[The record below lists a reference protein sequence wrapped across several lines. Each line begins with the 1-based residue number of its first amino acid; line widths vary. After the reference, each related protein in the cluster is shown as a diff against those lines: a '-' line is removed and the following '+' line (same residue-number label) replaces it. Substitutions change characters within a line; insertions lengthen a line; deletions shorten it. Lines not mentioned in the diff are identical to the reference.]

1 MTPSIDS
8 AADLATD
15 PAAGAA
21 IAVPGGPAPAES
33 AAVAARTL
41 PASWYAD
48 PGQHRR
54 QLDAIFRRGWSCVG
68 LVDDLAPSNGYLA
81 VTTPDGTPVLVTTDA
96 AGTVRAF
103 LNVCRHRGAP
113 LAEGCGTARALS
125 CPYHAW
131 VYRLDGGLARY
142 HGMEGAT
149 DFDPLEHSLHPA
161 SIATWGRFVF
171 VSPQPDAPPFDLGPL
186 AAALGPYDVGTFTE
200 VVRESTER
208 AFNWKVLVENY
219 SENFHTPWVHPELIV
234 RGWDYPIVNEGAV
247 SLAWDRPLHPR
258 NRTEE
263 VLATVRPGDPGWH
276 EVASDQVDDV
286 FIAGV
291 YFTVWPNLLVS
302 VFPRYLSAF
311 WLTPTGPTSTRV
323 DYLRAWHPSV
333 SADRRDADLA
343 ASRLVGAQDLD
354 ICEAV
359 QRGYSAGIDTGG
371 RLSPVHE
378 TGVAHVHGL
387 LRRAIGDDG

>member
-1 MTPSIDS
+1 M
-8 AADLATD
+8 
-15 PAAGAA
+15 
-21 IAVPGGPAPAES
+21 
-33 AAVAARTL
+33 
-41 PASWYAD
+41 
-48 PGQHRR
+48 
-54 QLDAIFRRGWSCVG
+54 G

-96 AGTVRAF
+96 AGTMRAF

-113 LAEGCGTARALS
+113 LAEGCGTARALA

-131 VYRLDGGLARY
+131 VYRLDGGLARH
-142 HGMEGAT
+142 HGMEGAA
-149 DFDPLEHSLHPA
+149 DFDPLDHSLHPA
-161 SIATWGRFVF
+161 SVATWGRFVF

-247 SLAWDRPLHPR
+247 SLAWDRPLQPR

-276 EVASDQVDDV
+276 EVASDQIDDV

-333 SADRRDADLA
+333 SARPPRRRPRGQPPGRGAGPRHLRGRAARVQRRHRHRRPAVAGARDRCRPRPRVAAAGHRRRWLTVTWHREPSWVGCA
-343 ASRLVGAQDLD
+343 WCARRASRNGATRSWRPP
-354 ICEAV
+354 A
-359 QRGYSAGIDTGG
+359 SW
-371 RLSPVHE
+371 
-378 TGVAHVHGL
+378 
-387 LRRAIGDDG
+387 

>member
-1 MTPSIDS
+1 VTPS
-8 AADLATD
+8 AELAT
-15 PAAGAA
+15 AAATAA
-21 IAVPGGPAPAES
+21 K
-33 AAVAARTL
+33 AATL

-48 PGQHRR
+48 PAHHRT
-54 QLDAIFRRGWSCVG
+54 QLAAIFGRGWSCVG
-68 LVDDLAPSNGYLA
+68 LTDDLAPTNGYLA
-81 VTTPDGTPVLVTTDA
+81 TTTPDGTPVLVTTDGD
-96 AGTVRAF
+96 GTLHGF

-113 LAEGCGTARALS
+113 LADGCGTARALS
-125 CPYHAW
+125 CPYHSW
-131 VYRLDGGLARY
+131 VYRLDGALARC
-142 HGMEGAT
+142 HGMDGAEG
-149 DFDPLEHSLHPA
+149 FDPADHSLHRA
-161 SIATWGRFVF
+161 SVATWGRFVF
-171 VSPQPDAPPFDLGPL
+171 VCPRADAPPLDLGPL
-186 AAALGPYDVGTFTE
+186 AEALNPYAVESFTE
-200 VVRESTER
+200 VVRDSTER

-247 SLAWDRPLHPR
+247 SLAWDRPQHPR

-263 VLATVRPGDPGWH
+263 VLATARPGDPEWG
-276 EVASDQVDDV
+276 EVARDQIDDV

-311 WLTPTGPTSTRV
+311 WLTPTSATTTRV

-333 SADRRDADLA
+333 PAERREADLT

-359 QRGYSAGIDTGG
+359 QRGYTAGVDTMG
-371 RLSPVHE
+371 RLSPEHE
-378 TGVAHVHGL
+378 TGVAHVHDL
-387 LRRAIGDDG
+387 LRSALAGGAGADDG